1 MPMDMDTN
9 PREFLI
15 IVLAI
20 GIKIFG
26 NKPWSSAEHF
36 QEAEKFIGEAE
47 SKYGRLNPR

>member
-1 MPMDMDTN
+1 MPMDPDTN

-15 IVLAI
+15 IALAV

-36 QEAEKFIGEAE
+36 QEAERFISEAE
-47 SKYGRLNPR
+47 SRYGKLNPK